1 MITKRVTIWDP
12 KGKAKPPK
20 PPHRRPQRQET
31 VEKRPILKPED
42 PMSISQNIFF
52 YLSRGSSRKP
62 IGSVYKLASLIT
74 SHCVDVFDT
83 NQIPED
89 FQFFEFFEQSINDVV
104 RIY

>member
-1 MITKRVTIWDP
+1 
-12 KGKAKPPK
+12 
-20 PPHRRPQRQET
+20 
-31 VEKRPILKPED
+31 
-42 PMSISQNIFF
+42 MSISQNIFF